1 MLTTLLSHVFSFFFL
16 IIHLYILITAVIPQ
30 IFVSTAALE
39 IPAGIP
45 NKEEKAEIETY
56 SVIVNVKIQKY
67 SM

>member
-1 MLTTLLSHVFSFFFL
+1 M
-16 IIHLYILITAVIPQ
+16 LITTVIPQ

-56 SVIVNVKIQKY
+56 SVIVNVKIRKY